1 MREEPLPIPEAQE
14 TEGLRREDHAASTF
28 DDSELALRA
37 ASTRLGVSTFF
48 VKGQM
53 AALSG
58 SSLKRRRQLRNATI
72 AAHAHGGWRWGAA
85 DNGEMM
91 GVAVF

>member
-1 MREEPLPIPEAQE
+1 MGRIHPIR
-14 TEGLRREDHAASTF
+14 GLHAFS
-28 DDSELALRA
+28 
-37 ASTRLGVSTFF
+37 

-58 SSLKRRRQLRNATI
+58 SSLKRRWQLRNATI
-72 AAHAHGGWRWGAA
+72 AAHAHGGGRWGAA
-85 DNGEMM
+85 DNGERM